1 MLNRICDICG
11 RTVKQG
17 KPCPCRASRHRAYDR
32 ERRDKNKAAF
42 YHGKAWQRTAE
53 AARQRANYA
62 DEVVFAE
69 TGRLV
74 PGAIVHHIE
83 PIGENP
89 ARKLDM
95 ENLIFV
101 SAATHKKI
109 HDTYSKSS
117 RAKRE
122 MQEKLA
128 AIRRKRDGAGEGQKS
143 FEWEI

>member
-17 KPCPCRASRHRAYDR
+17 KPCLCRVSRHRDYDR

-53 AARQRANYA
+53 AARRRAQYA

-89 ARKLDM
+89 VRKLDM

-101 SAATHKKI
+101 SAKTHKEI
-109 HDTYSKSS
+109 HDAYNKNS

-128 AIRRKRDGAGEGQKS
+128 VIRRKRDEVGGGAKK
-143 FEWEI
+143 F